1 MLLLTCSQAASIAG
15 LIDPSINVNVWAYLE
30 VIEII
35 VSFVIYLMRTSVWRS
50 TFAVTEDSREAA
62 ADKALGL

>member
-1 MLLLTCSQAASIAG
+1 MFLLTCSQVASITG

-35 VSFVIYLMRTSVWRS
+35 VSFVIYLMRSSVWRS
-50 TFAVTEDSREAA
+50 TFAVTEDSRESA